1 MRITHCHG
9 KPGHPSK
16 SLRRVSCVVPKQPFF
31 LGTTAKKSWAVV
43 ASEKTDTT
51 GCLLAR
57 LRHGAVRKDRHE
69 QRMLMCHRAVR
80 KDKHERRQFRRPE
93 FWCRQK
99 RQTRKSVTE
108 SPIPNAWQN
117 CSWPFGAPMLF
128 CSSLK
133 QSSHLIVQVQCV
145 CPQTQASV
153 TICFHEMS
161 ARGLGIERHQREPFV
176 LEVAMELRQPSRQ
189 PDGQHAI
196 CRRSFWGNQAEVFQ
210 EAKLLEN
217 EPLSCWYYQKR
228 SKSARPAQCL

>member
-9 KPGHPSK
+9 KPGHSSK

-51 GCLLAR
+51 GCFAR

-69 QRMLMCHRAVR
+69 QRMLMRHRAVR

-93 FWCRQK
+93 
-99 RQTRKSVTE
+99 S
-108 SPIPNAWQN
+108 A
-117 CSWPFGAPMLF
+117 FGAVRKDKHGKAWRKARYQMPVKTAAGHLEHQCF
-128 CSSLK
+128 L

-145 CPQTQASV
+145 CPQTQASI

-161 ARGLGIERHQREPFV
+161 ARGLGIERHQGEPFV

-196 CRRSFWGNQAEVFQ
+196 CRRSF
-210 EAKLLEN
+210 
-217 EPLSCWYYQKR
+217 
-228 SKSARPAQCL
+228 

>member
-1 MRITHCHG
+1 
-9 KPGHPSK
+9 
-16 SLRRVSCVVPKQPFF
+16 
-31 LGTTAKKSWAVV
+31 
-43 ASEKTDTT
+43 
-51 GCLLAR
+51 
-57 LRHGAVRKDRHE
+57 
-69 QRMLMCHRAVR
+69 
-80 KDKHERRQFRRPE
+80 
-93 FWCRQK
+93 
-99 RQTRKSVTE
+99 
-108 SPIPNAWQN
+108 
-117 CSWPFGAPMLF
+117 MLF

-161 ARGLGIERHQREPFV
+161 ARGLGIERHQGEPFV

-217 EPLSCWYYQKR
+217 EPTWRLSC
-228 SKSARPAQCL
+228 